1 MAKQLT
7 IRGVPDE
14 VERRLEIISRE
25 KQQSIKATVVGC
37 LESAVGSEQRRAG
50 LSRYATWP
58 NAIAWSVN
66 VPSPSSDRSTMPTGA
81 ADQQRFTRLC
91 SSGEFD

>member
-50 LSRYATWP
+50 LSRYATWTER
-58 NAIAWSVN
+58 
-66 VPSPSSDRSTMPTGA
+66 DRLECERA
-81 ADQQRFTRLC
+81 LAQQRSVDDADWR
-91 SSGEFD
+91 S